1 MIRRLIGP
9 FVVFLLVSLT
19 AVVAHFFA
27 SREEAALR
35 LSTSNL
41 ESAKGSIRIG
51 LDAYA
56 GYAPIRSKD
65 FRNRLLKN
73 GYRLE
78 LIDDQGDYAQR
89 VEALANGS
97 LELAVF
103 TVDSFVLNGLKE
115 NYPGSI
121 IAVLSESTGSD
132 GIVSAAPPVTDLDA
146 LKQETDLRIAYT
158 PDSPSEHFLKA
169 ISADFGMQDQLTKN
183 RSNKRPVTG
192 SQDALKALKKGD
204 ADIAVLWEPELS
216 KAKADTKL
224 NYLIGSES
232 TPGLIVDVLVASTE
246 TLNDHPEKAE
256 AILEAYFQQLID
268 YRKDRAAFIK
278 ALADDAGTQ
287 KNVAE
292 QIAQGIA
299 WKGYEANA
307 AIWLG
312 TAQNELSAEGYRLY
326 NSIERTVSILIET
339 GDFSRNMLPQQDPRS
354 LIFERP
360 LRNIGTSKSLSRGNT
375 SDTAADLLS
384 HDFSPL
390 SPDMWQRLPKVGTLK
405 LRPISFRSGTN
416 ELSDAGVEA
425 ITQMI
430 DSLRNY
436 PDFRVIVSGHTNS
449 RGDPEANR
457 ELSRTRANRVVD
469 YIHRKFAV
477 DADRL
482 LAVGHGSDQPLSRN
496 AGESFRAHQNR
507 LARVEFSFVRDS
519 L

>member
-41 ESAKGSIRIG
+41 ESAKGIIRIG

-132 GIVSAAPPVTDLDA
+132 GIVSAAPQVTDLDA

-169 ISADFGMQDQLTKN
+169 IAADFGMQDQLTKN

-192 SQDALKALKKGD
+192 SEDALKALKKGD

-232 TPGLIVDVLVASTE
+232 TRGLIVDVLVASTE

-299 WKGYEANA
+299 WKGY
-307 AIWLG
+307 
-312 TAQNELSAEGYRLY
+312 RLY

-360 LRNIGTSKSLSRGNT
+360 LRNIGASKSLSAGNT

-416 ELSDAGVEA
+416 ELSDAGIEA

-477 DADRL
+477 DANRL